1 MTERMLKMRAAPILS
16 TLFMRGG
23 VTSQEKE
30 VILTSIQIEPGHK
43 NAISILA
50 GKLLDNPDQPD
61 VERLY
66 DLLKEG

>member
-16 TLFMRGG
+16 ALFMRNG
-23 VTSQEKE
+23 VTPQEKE
-30 VILTSIQIEPGHK
+30 VILTSMQVEPDHK